1 MRSKALVF
9 PLSNLHEIVLP
20 SRFVIGANVIEKA
33 AEYILAV
40 APLSK
45 ALIVSGSG
53 DTIKYANIVSDG
65 LRDAHVNVW
74 IISVKSSTMEEVDR
88 VAKVIREIGADIVI
102 GVGGGKAIDV
112 AKYSSHMVGKPFVS
126 IPTAPSHDGIASP
139 FASIKGVNRV
149 TSVKAS
155 TPVLVIADVSVMARA
170 PRRNIIAGCGDLIG
184 KFSAVLDWRLA
195 HKLRGEYYGDY
206 AASLSLLSAKHIV
219 KYSQMFSAKHIPLE
233 AVRVLVEALI
243 SSGIAMA
250 IAGSTR
256 PASGSEH
263 LIAHAIDVVANF
275 PALHGEEVGIGS
287 IIALYLHGR
296 NWRRIKR
303 ILNEMGAPT
312 RISQINVSREQMV
325 KALTI
330 AHSIRP
336 ERYTI
341 LGEKGFSEEAAERI
355 INALEL
361 D

>member
-1 MRSKALVF
+1 MF
-9 PLSNLHEIVLP
+9 PLSNLHEISLP
-20 SRFVIGANVIEKA
+20 KKFVIGVDVIEKA
-33 AEYILAV
+33 SEYILAII
-40 APLSK
+40 PCSK
-45 ALIVSGSG
+45 ALIVTGSG
-53 DTIKYANIVSDG
+53 DTLKYARIVSDD
-65 LRDAHVNVW
+65 LREAGVETW

-88 VAKVIREIGADIVI
+88 VVKVAQETGAEAFI

-112 AKYSSHMVGKPFVS
+112 AKYASHMVEKPFVS
-126 IPTAPSHDGIASP
+126 VPTAPSHDGIASP
-139 FASIKGVNRV
+139 FASIKNSGRV

-155 TPVLVIADVSVMARA
+155 TPVLVVADVSVMAKA

-195 HKLRGEYYGDY
+195 HRLKGEYYGDY

-219 KYSQMFSAKHIPLE
+219 KYSEMFSAKQIPLE

-287 IIALYLHGR
+287 LIALYLHGK
-296 NWRRIKR
+296 NWRRIRR
-303 ILNEMGAPT
+303 ILSEMGAPT
-312 RISQINVSREQMV
+312 KISQINVSREQMV

-330 AHSIRP
+330 AHTIRP

-355 INALEL
+355 IDVLEL